1 MNRRDFLAAGG
12 TLVASSAAK
21 AASSPA
27 SSPGPASRADAMKV
41 RRLSWAGL
49 EVECGT
55 TTVLIDPIEDRNSAG
70 IPPSDWVAIE
80 ATTKRRHALITH
92 IHNDHYDPGA
102 LRAHLSEFGFVVC
115 HRSVTPTVA
124 GAGFRTR
131 GVELHEP
138 VLLRELCVTA
148 VEAVDGLGESEVSW
162 IVTGGGRRIFH
173 GGDTLWH
180 GHWWK
185 LAAQYGP
192 FDAAFLPI
200 NGFIQNEPSPPSGI
214 PSSLT
219 PEQAVAA
226 AKILRA
232 RVLVP
237 IHFGGASPPDYVEY
251 PGAADAARKF
261 GRERGV
267 NVRVARPGE
276 TIDLA
281 AGGTP

>member
-21 AASSPA
+21 AASPSAPSAAPSP
-27 SSPGPASRADAMKV
+27 DAMKV

-49 EVECGT
+49 QIECGT
-55 TTVLIDPIEDRNSAG
+55 TTVLIDPIEDRSSPDLASSERV
-70 IPPSDWVAIE
+70 PIE
-80 ATTKRRHALITH
+80 ASTKRRHALITH
-92 IHNDHYDPGA
+92 IHGDHYDPGV

-115 HRSVTPTVA
+115 HRSVAPTVA

-214 PSSLT
+214 PASLT

-226 AKILRA
+226 AQILRA

-237 IHFGGASPPDYVEY
+237 IHFGGASPPDYLEY
-251 PGAADAARKF
+251 PEAADAARKF

-267 NVRVARPGE
+267 HVRVAKPGE
-276 TIDLA
+276 AIDLSAGRA
-281 AGGTP
+281 A